1 MERNANDTFGN
12 QNSGDA
18 TTSGGFGGTG
28 ETGSQAGSQGTNAS
42 GTGGFGGSTG
52 ANTGTGGGYGGTSD
66 ASFSR
71 DTGGEAGGVADRAR
85 SAMGTAQEKLADA
98 GSTVR
103 DRAGSLKNS
112 LADALESGAERLR
125 QQAAG
130 GGQTAGAAATGG
142 SVGMIADQ
150 PNRMADVSNQVA
162 GGLQA
167 SADWLRDA
175 DLDGLKSGLERQVK
189 EHPGRTLA
197 VAVGLGYLL
206 GKAIRK

>member
-1 MERNANDTFGN
+1 MERNSNDTFGN

-18 TTSGGFGGTG
+18 ASGGGFGGTG
-28 ETGSQAGSQGTNAS
+28 GSGSQAGSQGTNAS

-71 DTGGEAGGVADRAR
+71 DTGGDGGVADRAR
-85 SAMGTAQEKLADA
+85 NAMGTAQEKLADA

-103 DRAGSLKNS
+103 DKAGSLKNS
-112 LADALESGAERLR
+112 LADALESGAEKLR

-130 GGQTAGAAATGG
+130 GGQTAGAAATGA

-175 DLDGLKSGLERQVK
+175 DLDGMRSGLERQVK

>member
-1 MERNANDTFGN
+1 MERNANDNFGN
-12 QNSGDA
+12 QNTSDASSGA
-18 TTSGGFGGTG
+18 GFGGASG
-28 ETGSQAGSQGTNAS
+28 AGSQAGSQGAS

-52 ANTGTGGGYGGTSD
+52 ANTGTGGYGGTSD

-71 DTGGEAGGVADRAR
+71 DTGTDSGGLADKAKG
-85 SAMGTAQEKLADA
+85 AVGTAQEKLAGA

-103 DRAGSLKNS
+103 EKAGTLKHS
-112 LADALESGAERLR
+112 LADALESGAEKLR

-142 SVGMIADQ
+142 SVGMVSDQ
-150 PNRMADVSNQVA
+150 SNRVAEVSNQVA

-175 DLDGLKSGLERQVK
+175 DLDGMKTGLERQVK

>member
-1 MERNANDTFGN
+1 MERNANDPFGN
-12 QNSGDA
+12 QNTSDASSGA
-18 TTSGGFGGTG
+18 GFGGAG
-28 ETGSQAGSQGTNAS
+28 GAGSQAGSQGAGAS

-52 ANTGTGGGYGGTSD
+52 ANTGTGGYGGTSD

-71 DTGGEAGGVADRAR
+71 DVGGESGGIADKAR
-85 SAMGTAQEKLADA
+85 GAMGTAQEKLSGA

-103 DRAGSLKNS
+103 EKAGTLKHS
-112 LADALESGAERLR
+112 LADALESGAEKLR

-142 SVGMIADQ
+142 SVGMVSDQ
-150 PNRMADVSNQVA
+150 SNRMNEVSNQVA

-175 DLDGLKSGLERQVK
+175 DLDGMRSGLERQVK

>member
-12 QNSGDA
+12 QNTGDA
-18 TTSGGFGGTG
+18 STGAGFGGTSG
-28 ETGSQAGSQGTNAS
+28 TGSQAGSQGANAS
-42 GTGGFGGSTG
+42 GTSGLGGSTG
-52 ANTGTGGGYGGTSD
+52 ADTGTGGYGGTSD

-71 DTGGEAGGVADRAR
+71 DTSTQAGAADRAR
-85 SAMGTAQEKLADA
+85 GAMGTAQEKLADA
-98 GSTVR
+98 GTSILEK
-103 DRAGSLKNS
+103 AGTLKHS
-112 LADALESGAERLR
+112 LADALESGAEKLR

-130 GGQTAGAAATGG
+130 GGQTAAAAATGE
-142 SVGMIADQ
+142 SVGMVADQ
-150 PNRMADVSNQVA
+150 PNRMADYSNQVA
-162 GGLQA
+162 GGLQGA
-167 SADWLRDA
+167 ADWLRDA

>member
-1 MERNANDTFGN
+1 MERNANDNFGN
-12 QNSGDA
+12 QNS
-18 TTSGGFGGTG
+18 SGSSSGAGVGGTG
-28 ETGSQAGSQGTNAS
+28 GQGSQAGSQGSTAS
-42 GTGGFGGSTG
+42 GTGGFGGSTS
-52 ANTGTGGGYGGTSD
+52 GTGGTGGYGGTSD

-71 DTGGEAGGVADRAR
+71 DAANEASGMADRAK
-85 SAMGTAQEKLADA
+85 SALGTAGEKLSGA

-103 DRAGSLKNS
+103 DKAGNLKSS
-112 LADALESGAERLR
+112 LADALESGAEKLR
-125 QQAAG
+125 QQGAG
-130 GGQTAGAAATGG
+130 GGQFAGAAATGG
-142 SVGMIADQ
+142 SSEMVADQ
-150 PNRMADVSNQVA
+150 SNRLADVSNQVA

-175 DLDGLKSGLERQVK
+175 DIDGLKSGLERQVK

>member
-12 QNSGDA
+12 QDPSDA
-18 TTSGGFGGTG
+18 TSGGGFGSTG
-28 ETGSQAGSQGTNAS
+28 GAGSQAGSQGTNAS
-42 GTGGFGGSTG
+42 GTGGFGGSTSG
-52 ANTGTGGGYGGTSD
+52 GTGSGGYGGTSD

-71 DTGGEAGGVADRAR
+71 DTSAESGGISDRAK
-85 SAMGTAQEKLADA
+85 SAIGTAQEKLADA

-103 DRAGSLKNS
+103 DKAGSLKHS

-125 QQAAG
+125 KQAAG

-142 SVGMIADQ
+142 SVDMVSDQ
-150 PNRMADVSNQVA
+150 PNRVADMSNQVA

-175 DLDGLKSGLERQVK
+175 DLDGMKSGLERQVK

-206 GKAIRK
+206 GKAIRPK

>member
-18 TTSGGFGGTG
+18 TSGGGFGGTG
-28 ETGSQAGSQGTNAS
+28 GTGSQAGSQGTNAS
-42 GTGGFGGSTG
+42 GTGGFGGSTSG
-52 ANTGTGGGYGGTSD
+52 NTGTGGYGGTSD

-71 DTGGEAGGVADRAR
+71 DTSGESGGVADRAR
-85 SAMGTAQEKLADA
+85 NAMGTAQEKLADA
-98 GSTVR
+98 GSSVR

-142 SVGMIADQ
+142 SVGMVSDQ
-150 PNRMADVSNQVA
+150 SNRMNEMSNQVA

-175 DLDGLKSGLERQVK
+175 DLDGMRSGLERQVK